1 MTDAH
6 NEHPK
11 PTTRRGG
18 RRTLLC
24 DAAITVLAREGGRG
38 LTHRAV
44 DREAHV
50 PEGTTKNYFPTR
62 ESLLEATAKRM
73 AEQHR
78 IAVEQLH
85 QSTPDSVSATQV
97 SWLYPALLRRALT
110 DPTQILAMFELYLE
124 AVRRPGV
131 RQALGHMAVANAGSA
146 VALHH
151 TVGLPTT
158 PRQAGLLDAYFL
170 GLAISLLAL
179 PEHALQAVGMTDPD
193 ELGLA
198 LFTATTSHLHSDDQ
212 TGPGESNQATT

>member
-1 MTDAH
+1 M
-6 NEHPK
+6 
-11 PTTRRGG
+11 
-18 RRTLLC
+18 
-24 DAAITVLAREGGRG
+24 LARDGGRG

-44 DREAHV
+44 DREANV

-62 ESLLEATAKRM
+62 ESLLEATAARM
-73 AEQHR
+73 ADQHR
-78 IAVEQLH
+78 VAVEQLH

-124 AVRRPGV
+124 AVRRPRV
-131 RQALGHMAVANAGSA
+131 RQALGRMAVANANSA

-158 PRQAGLLDAYFL
+158 PREAGLLDAYFL

-179 PEHALQAVGMTDPD
+179 PDQALHTIGMTNPD

-198 LFTATTSHLHSDDQ
+198 LFTA
-212 TGPGESNQATT
+212 ATTPPQDPH